1 MLQKK
6 ICMLGAFATGKTS
19 LVRQFV
25 HSRFSEAYHSTV
37 GVKIDR
43 KRLELEGK
51 TVNLILWDLAGRDG
65 VEEIPTSYMRGSAGL
80 FFVADGTRRETL
92 ADVLELRAL
101 AESVVGD
108 VPCMLALNK
117 KDLAEDWVL
126 READVEPFTA
136 AGWRIFPTSA
146 KTGEGVEDAFRWLAV
161 KMTGGE

>member
-25 HSRFSEAYHSTV
+25 YSRFSDAYHSTV

-43 KRLELEGK
+43 KTVEVEGK
-51 TVNLILWDLAGRDG
+51 SVNLILWDLAGRDG
-65 VEEIPTSYMRGSAGL
+65 VEDVPISYLRGSAGL

-92 ADVLELRAL
+92 TDVLELRAR
-101 AESVVGD
+101 AEAELGAL
-108 VPCMLALNK
+108 PCMLALNK

-126 READVEPFTA
+126 READVEPLTA

-146 KTGEGVEDAFRWLAV
+146 KTGEGVEQAFAWLAERTV
-161 KMTGGE
+161 AG

>member
-25 HSRFSEAYHSTV
+25 YSRFSDAYHSTV

-43 KRLELEGK
+43 KTVEVGGK
-51 TVNLILWDLAGRDG
+51 SVNLILWDLAGRDG
-65 VEEIPTSYMRGSAGL
+65 VEEVPMSYLRGSAGL

-92 ADVLELRAL
+92 TDVLELRARAA
-101 AESVVGD
+101 AELGD

-117 KDLAEDWVL
+117 KDLSEDWVL
-126 READVEPFTA
+126 READVEPLTA

-146 KTGEGVEDAFRWLAV
+146 KTGEGVEEAFAWLAEKTV
-161 KMTGGE
+161 AR

>member
-25 HSRFSEAYHSTV
+25 YSRFSEAYHSTV

-43 KRLELEGK
+43 KTLELGGK

-65 VEEIPTSYMRGSAGL
+65 VEEIPTSYMRGSSGF

-92 ADVLELRAL
+92 PDVLELRAL
-101 AESVVGD
+101 AEAEAGA

-117 KDLAEDWVL
+117 KDLAADWAL
-126 READVEPFTA
+126 RQADVEPLTA

-146 KTGEGVEDAFRWLAV
+146 KTGEGVEDAFRWLAG
-161 KMTGGE
+161 KMTGSE

>member
-25 HSRFSEAYHSTV
+25 YSRFSDAYHSTV

-43 KRLELEGK
+43 KTVEVGGK
-51 TVNLILWDLAGRDG
+51 SVNLILWDLAGRDG
-65 VEEIPTSYMRGSAGL
+65 VEEVPMSYLRGSAGL

-92 ADVLELRAL
+92 TDVLELRARAA
-101 AESVVGD
+101 AELGD

-117 KDLAEDWVL
+117 KDLTEDWVL
-126 READVEPFTA
+126 READVEPLTA

-146 KTGEGVEDAFRWLAV
+146 KTGEGVEEAFAWLAETTV
-161 KMTGGE
+161 AR

>member
-25 HSRFSEAYHSTV
+25 YSRFSDAYHSTV

-43 KRLELEGK
+43 KTVDVEGK
-51 TVNLILWDLAGRDG
+51 SVNLILWDLAGRDG
-65 VEEIPTSYMRGSAGL
+65 VEEVPMSYLRGSSGL

-92 ADVLELRAL
+92 TDVLELRARAA
-101 AESVVGD
+101 AELGD
-108 VPCMLALNK
+108 LPSMLALNK

-126 READVEPFTA
+126 READVEPLTA

-146 KTGEGVEDAFRWLAV
+146 KTGEGVEAAFGWLAQKTV
-161 KMTGGE
+161 AR